1 MKTYQ
6 IITQTTNMNKRKIK
20 KIDEW
25 LDTLQYCSGNPYG
38 WDKHF
43 VDVID
48 EVRTEIIKALTNNT
62 K

>member
-1 MKTYQ
+1 
-6 IITQTTNMNKRKIK
+6 MNKRKIK

-48 EVRTEIIKALTNNT
+48 EVRTEIIKALTNN
-62 K
+62 KK